1 MSAAVGAPVENSG
14 LQDRS
19 HEAVAGGNDIEQACI
34 EHIEVLYA
42 VAMRYANNDRRTAH
56 CLAAEALHSAIQA
69 EQPGTR
75 PNWPKSHL
83 LKHLRAAYLAR
94 QSTCSD

>member
-1 MSAAVGAPVENSG
+1 MSAAVDAPVGNSG

-19 HEAVAGGNDIEQACI
+19 HEAVVGGHDIEQTYI
-34 EHIEVLYA
+34 EHIDVLYA
-42 VAMRYANNDRRTAH
+42 VAMRYADNDRRTAH
-56 CLAAEALHSAIQA
+56 CLAAEALHSAIQV

-75 PNWPKSHL
+75 HNWPKSHL